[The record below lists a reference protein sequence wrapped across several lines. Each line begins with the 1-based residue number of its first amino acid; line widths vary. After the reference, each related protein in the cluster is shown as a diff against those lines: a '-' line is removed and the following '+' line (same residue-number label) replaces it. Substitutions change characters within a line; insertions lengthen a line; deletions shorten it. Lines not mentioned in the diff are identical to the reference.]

1 MCLKRKVNTGKTS
14 NSGTTRRL
22 RERNPTAEGCL
33 LLVPPHSSNPRVK
46 ILGFVDRTNLVVA
59 HSRFHARF
67 RLTFSR
73 VLVAPILALHA
84 FVNRQ
89 IVVKYK
95 YIDRQI
101 GTCQQL
107 VHVQPFNLVQF
118 ARMYSRRERYF

>member
-89 IVVKYK
+89 IVVKYAHRQA
-95 YIDRQI
+95 DRHVST
-101 GTCQQL
+101 TCARATL
-107 VHVQPFNLVQF
+107 QPCSICSNVL
-118 ARMYSRRERYF
+118 AT